1 LPQLEATWRELKNR
15 RHRQSS
21 PIFQSPQLIT
31 TKMAEFID
39 QDDADIVK
47 IRKRPVY
54 RQRLGLD
61 DLNDDELR
69 RRYRLIKSA
78 SSTLLIRGETS

>member
-1 LPQLEATWRELKNR
+1 
-15 RHRQSS
+15 
-21 PIFQSPQLIT
+21 
-31 TKMAEFID
+31 MAEFID

-47 IRKRPVY
+47 IRKRSVY

-69 RRYRLIKSA
+69 RRYRLIESA

>member
-1 LPQLEATWRELKNR
+1 
-15 RHRQSS
+15 
-21 PIFQSPQLIT
+21 
-31 TKMAEFID
+31 MAECID